1 MSDYIY
7 HHGIPGQKWGVR
19 NGPPYPLS
27 RSRKN
32 MNGYSHKNVQDFY
45 NSYPKSDKHY
55 GIKHKNYEKTIYRN
69 MVPKKGVIEMYKT
82 DYGDNIASIAI
93 DVHPD
98 YRGQGVGKK
107 LVNDAKK
114 NMDKLKVDRLEWYC
128 EKSNKPS
135 VALAKSCGF
144 NIDKNLSTKD
154 WYTLYYDKNEDFD
167 PFKVMDKIDK
177 SLSKKEQNLLGVGN
191 NESTDD
197 MKFFFN
203 KDKTAYLLAVDYHGK
218 YKDEHPIDG
227 KILGIAAMPQARGTG
242 ATDKLISDAK
252 KEFKDDRLVAEIDQG
267 NTASKKL
274 FERNDFKKI
283 MEENDID
290 YYIYDDRKSKLIH
303 GFLCEIELNDQT
315 LTHYG
320 VKGMKWRYRKRSGV
334 NPNSAYGRLMARND
348 IESLVDRAKLVGN
361 KGKSSS
367 SKTSKAKGAG
377 KKAAAGSKAAK
388 KETEKKSAATTN
400 PLQERIESIKK
411 QKIDKDYI
419 SALKNNLSRDR
430 SQLPKARE
438 KAIELEK
445 RRKKR

>member
-1 MSDYIY
+1 MGDYIY
-7 HHGIPGQKWGVR
+7 HHGIQGQKWGVR

-27 RSRKN
+27 RQSSSKN
-32 MNGYSHKNVQDFY
+32 HS
-45 NSYPKSDKHY
+45 S
-55 GIKHKNYEKTIYRN
+55 
-69 MVPKKGVIEMYKT
+69 
-82 DYGDNIASIAI
+82 
-93 DVHPD
+93 
-98 YRGQGVGKK
+98 
-107 LVNDAKK
+107 
-114 NMDKLKVDRLEWYC
+114 
-128 EKSNKPS
+128 
-135 VALAKSCGF
+135 
-144 NIDKNLSTKD
+144 
-154 WYTLYYDKNEDFD
+154 EDFD
-167 PFKVMDKIDK
+167 PFEAMSKIDK
-177 SLSKKEQNLLGVGN
+177 SLSKKEQDLLGVGN
-191 NESTDD
+191 DESTDD

-252 KEFKDDRLVAEIDQG
+252 KEFKNDRLVAEIDQG

-283 MEENDID
+283 MEENGVD
-290 YYIYDDRKSKLIH
+290 YYIYGDRKSKLVH
-303 GFLCEIELNDQT
+303 GFLCEIELDEDT

-334 NPNSAYGRLMARND
+334 DPNSAYGRLMARND
-348 IESLVDRAKLVGN
+348 IESLVDRAKLVGK
-361 KGKSSS
+361 KGSS

-411 QKIDKDYI
+411 QKVDKDYI

-445 RRKKR
+445 RKKKR